1 MLDDEEFIE
10 DESDLPQLFDS
21 NEILEGDVDIDEY
34 PKLLPILPLTKRPF
48 PPSLT
53 VPLMVEKGVY
63 YDLLKEMSKSK
74 HKFIGLILTKDEK
87 QNINH
92 LTFEDL
98 YDVGVIARILRIVS
112 TNKRGA
118 QVILNIESR
127 FKVLK
132 RVSKKTD
139 KYLAAAVSY
148 HQDKLPPKK
157 KDEVQAYVSNILQTV
172 KDLIA
177 LNPLYKEELQIFLNN
192 SEFSQPWKL
201 CDFAT
206 ALTTASREELQ
217 DVLGTL
223 DLPMRMEK
231 ALILLRKELDIGK
244 LQNMINQKIETT
256 ISKSQR
262 DFFLRE
268 QLKAIK
274 KELGVAKDD
283 KTLDIEKFQQRAAS
297 LKMSS
302 EAKDIFTEEID
313 KLSVLEV
320 QSAEYSVVRN
330 YLDWLTI
337 LPWGVF
343 DKEKQSIEQA
353 KKILDADHYGLK
365 DIKDRI
371 LEFISVGI
379 LKNTGTKGY
388 IICLVGPPGVG
399 KTSIGK
405 SIARALDRKFYRF
418 SLGGMRDEAEIKGH
432 RRTYIGAM
440 PGKILQALKATKS
453 ANPVIMLDEIDK
465 IGQSYHGDP
474 ASSLLE
480 VLDPEQNIDFLDHY
494 LDCRFDLSN
503 ILFIVTAN
511 TIDTI
516 PSALLDRCEVLRL
529 SGYIEEEK
537 IQIAKKYLI
546 KKNRIQSGLKA
557 TDVAFKEESLHALV
571 NNYCREAG
579 VRQLEKSINKV
590 LRKIA
595 TEKVVAL
602 EKNSEAEIKKV
613 EVTLKNLE
621 TYLGKPI
628 FTSDRFY
635 KEESQKGVVT
645 GLAWTELGGTILYIE
660 VVANP
665 GKERLRITGSAGEVM
680 KESSSIALT
689 YVYSKVEEFLP
700 EGFSPE
706 GTEIH
711 LHIPEGAT
719 PKDGPSAGIAMTTAI
734 LSLLKD
740 QPVPGSIAMT
750 GEITLTG
757 KVLPIG
763 GLKEKVIAAKRE
775 NIHKLIVPIKNKR
788 DFDELP
794 DHIKKDVEMF
804 YVENY
809 IDVYELIFGSQRK
822 KLGLLGE

>member
-1 MLDDEEFIE
+1 VLDD
-10 DESDLPQLFDS
+10 DEYFDDEGDLPPLFDS
-21 NEILEGDVDIDEY
+21 NEIIEGDIDVSQY

-53 VPLMVEKGVY
+53 VPLMVEKGIY
-63 YDLLKEMSKSK
+63 FDLLKEMAHSK
-74 HKFIGLILTKDEK
+74 HKFVGLVLTRDEK
-87 QNINH
+87 QNINTVT
-92 LTFEDL
+92 LKDL
-98 YDVGVIARILRIVS
+98 YDIGVIARILRIVS
-112 TNKRGA
+112 TNERGA
-118 QVILNIESR
+118 QVILSIESR
-127 FKVLK
+127 FKILR
-132 RVSKKTD
+132 RVSKKED

-148 HQDKLPPKK
+148 HQDRIVPKQ
-157 KDEVQAYVSNILQTV
+157 KDEVQAYVANILQTV

-206 ALTTASREELQ
+206 ALTTASREDLQ

-223 DLPMRMEK
+223 DLSKRLEK
-231 ALILLRKELDIGK
+231 ALVLLRKELDIGK
-244 LQNMINQKIETT
+244 IQNMINQKIETT
-256 ISKSQR
+256 ISKTQK

-274 KELGVAKDD
+274 KELGGAKDD
-283 KTLDIEKFQQRAAS
+283 KSLDSEKFNERAKH
-297 LKMSS
+297 LKMSE
-302 EAKDIFTEEID
+302 EAKEIFAEEMD

-320 QSAEYSVVRN
+320 QSAEYSVVRG

-337 LPWGVF
+337 LPWGVL
-343 DKEKQSIEQA
+343 DKEKQSISEA
-353 KKILDADHYGLK
+353 SKILDEDHYGLK
-365 DIKDRI
+365 DIKERI
-371 LEFISVGI
+371 IEFISVGA
-379 LKNTGTKGY
+379 LKKTGTKGY

-405 SIARALDRKFYRF
+405 SIARALDRKFFRF

-440 PGKILQALKATKS
+440 PGKILQALKQTKS

-474 ASSLLE
+474 ASALLE
-480 VLDPEQNIDFLDHY
+480 VLDPEQNTDFLDHY

-511 TIDTI
+511 TLDTI

-537 IQIAKKYLI
+537 IQIAKKYLM
-546 KKNRIQSGLKA
+546 KKNRQQVGLKLS
-557 TDVAFKEESLHALV
+557 DVSFNADAYHALI

-579 VRQLEKSINKV
+579 VRQLEKAINKV

-595 TEKVVAL
+595 TEKVKAIEEDQGKQTL
-602 EKNSEAEIKKV
+602 KV
-613 EVTLKNLE
+613 EVTAKNLE
-621 TYLGKPI
+621 TYLGKPL

-635 KEESQKGVVT
+635 KEQSQKGVVT
-645 GLAWTELGGTILYIE
+645 GLAWTEFGGSILYIE
-660 VVANP
+660 VVAHP
-665 GKERLRITGSAGEVM
+665 GKERLRLTGNAGDVM

-689 YVYSKVEEFLP
+689 YVYSQVETYLPKGFLMD
-700 EGFSPE
+700 
-706 GTEIH
+706 GTEVHI
-711 LHIPEGAT
+711 HIPEGAT

-734 LSLLKD
+734 ISLFND
-740 QPVPGSIAMT
+740 TPVPDSIAMT

-775 NIHKLIVPIKNKR
+775 NIHTLIVPHKNKR
-788 DFDELP
+788 DFDELAP
-794 DHIKKDVEMF
+794 HIKKDVDIHF
-804 YVENY
+804 VECY
-809 IDVYELIFGSQRK
+809 MDVYQLIFGKKRA
-822 KLGLLGE
+822 KLGL

>member
-1 MLDDEEFIE
+1 MLEDEEFVE
-10 DESDLPQLFDS
+10 DDGDYPTLFDS
-21 NEILEGDVDIDEY
+21 NEIIEGDVNIDEY

-63 YDLLKEMSKSK
+63 FDLLKEMSKSK
-74 HKFIGLILTKDEK
+74 HKFIGLILTKNEK
-87 QNINH
+87 QNINEVT
-92 LTFEDL
+92 LNDL

-112 TNKRGA
+112 TNERGA
-118 QVILNIESR
+118 QVILSIESR

-132 RVSKKTD
+132 RVTKKKE

-148 HQDKLPPKK
+148 HQDKLIPKK
-157 KDEVQAYVSNILQTV
+157 KDEIQAYVSNILQTV

-177 LNPLYKEELQIFLNN
+177 LNPLYKEELQIFLNH

-201 CDFAT
+201 CDFAI

-223 DLPMRMEK
+223 DLSKRMEK

-244 LQNMINQKIETT
+244 LQNTINQKIETT

-283 KTLDIEKFQQRAAS
+283 KTLDIEKFQEREKT
-297 LKMSS
+297 LKMSA
-302 EAKDIFTEEID
+302 EAKEIFIEEID

-320 QSAEYSVVRN
+320 QSAEYSVVRS

-337 LPWGVF
+337 LPWGIL
-343 DKEKQSIEQA
+343 DKEKQSIAEA
-353 KKILDADHYGLK
+353 SKILDADHYGLK
-365 DIKDRI
+365 DIKERI
-371 LEFISVGI
+371 IEFMSVGV
-379 LKNTGTKGY
+379 LKKTGTKGY

-405 SIARALDRKFYRF
+405 SIARALDRKFFRF

-440 PGKILQALKATKS
+440 PGKLLQALKQTKS
-453 ANPVIMLDEIDK
+453 SNPVIMLDEIDK

-474 ASSLLE
+474 ASALLE
-480 VLDPEQNIDFLDHY
+480 VLDPEQNVDFLDHY

-511 TIDTI
+511 TLDTI
-516 PSALLDRCEVLRL
+516 PAALLDRCEVLRL

-537 IQIAKKYLI
+537 VQIAKKFLI
-546 KKNRIQSGLKA
+546 KKNRKQVGLKA
-557 TDVAFKEESLHALV
+557 TDVAFNEDALHALV

-595 TEKVVAL
+595 TEKVKML
-602 EKNSEAEIKKV
+602 EEKGDATTGKV

-635 KEESQKGVVT
+635 KEDSHKGVVT
-645 GLAWTELGGTILYIE
+645 GLAWTEFGGTILYIE
-660 VVANP
+660 VVSNP
-665 GKERLRITGSAGEVM
+665 GKDRLRITGSAGEVM

-689 YVYSKVEEFLP
+689 YVYSKVDEYLP
-700 EGFSPE
+700 KGFSSD

-711 LHIPEGAT
+711 IHIPEGAT

-734 LSLLKD
+734 ISLLND
-740 QPVPGSIAMT
+740 IPVPDSIAMT

-775 NIHKLIVPIKNKR
+775 NIHKLIVPLKNKR

-794 DHIKKDVEMF
+794 AHIKKDVDMYF
-804 YVENY
+804 VENY
-809 IDVYELIFGSQRK
+809 KDVYELIFGSERK
-822 KLGLLGE
+822 KLGL